1 MQKITVI
8 TVVLLFL
15 SPGCLDTDES
25 EKSDV
30 VINDEVIEEI
40 DEIVEDSSNQTEEI
54 VLEPEMIKVPQEEG
68 CDNIN
73 PLHCMFPFPSSA
85 FLTSDSTTETGYR
98 VNYTEATLPG
108 SGITKEV
115 EIPGLN
121 RLDGMSPSTQILT
134 SFEEDLSLIHI

>member
-1 MQKITVI
+1 MQRITVI

-54 VLEPEMIKVPQEEG
+54 VLEPEMIQVPQEEE
-68 CDNIN
+68 CFVVV
-73 PLHCMFPFPSSA
+73 LLMHC
-85 FLTSDSTTETGYR
+85 LNLLLSTTVDTNGPE
-98 VNYTEATLPG
+98 
-108 SGITKEV
+108 
-115 EIPGLN
+115 
-121 RLDGMSPSTQILT
+121 
-134 SFEEDLSLIHI
+134 

>member
-15 SPGCLDTDES
+15 SPGCLETDES

-54 VLEPEMIKVPQEEG
+54 VLEPEMIQVPQEEG

-85 FLTSDSTTETGYR
+85 FLT
-98 VNYTEATLPG
+98 
-108 SGITKEV
+108 
-115 EIPGLN
+115 
-121 RLDGMSPSTQILT
+121 LD
-134 SFEEDLSLIHI
+134 